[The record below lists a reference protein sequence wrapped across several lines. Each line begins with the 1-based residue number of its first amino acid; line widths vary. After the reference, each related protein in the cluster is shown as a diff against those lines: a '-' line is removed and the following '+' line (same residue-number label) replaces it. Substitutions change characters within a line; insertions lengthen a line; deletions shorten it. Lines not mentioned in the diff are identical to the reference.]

1 MTQADPAALW
11 QQMRE
16 RLVAFVARRIDQ
28 PADAE
33 DIVQEVF
40 LKMSRTIDDVR
51 EHARLEAWVYQIT
64 RNAIVDHHR
73 RSSTIA
79 RTRAQA
85 AADRSL
91 QLGEI
96 DAEEPA
102 MLAQCLK
109 PLVTRLPEAYSEAI
123 ILTEYEGLTQAEAA
137 RRARISVP
145 GMKSR
150 VQRARKQLGDLLA
163 ACCRIELDARKAVRS
178 VEKHGPCP
186 C

>member
-40 LKMSRTIDDVR
+40 LKMSQTIDSVR
-51 EHARLEAWVYQIT
+51 QHERLEAWVYQIT

-91 QLGEI
+91 QPGEI
-96 DAEEPA
+96 DAEESA
-102 MLAQCLK
+102 LLAQCLK
-109 PLVTRLPEAYSEAI
+109 PLVTRLPEPYREAI
-123 ILTEYEGLTQAEAA
+123 VWTEYDGLTQAEAA

-150 VQRARKQLGDLLA
+150 VQRARRQLGDLLT
-163 ACCRIELDARKAVRS
+163 ACCQVELDARKAVRS
-178 VEKHGPCP
+178 VENHGPCP